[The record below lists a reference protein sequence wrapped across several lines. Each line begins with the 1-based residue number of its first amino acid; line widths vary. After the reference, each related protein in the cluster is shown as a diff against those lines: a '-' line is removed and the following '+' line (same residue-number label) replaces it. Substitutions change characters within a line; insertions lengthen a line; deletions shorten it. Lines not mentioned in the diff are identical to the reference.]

1 MKTAFL
7 LVGDYNVII
16 VDWRG
21 GNGLPYT
28 QATANTRLVGA
39 EISLM
44 IEKLETVF
52 GADPRTFHIL
62 GHSLGSHAAGYAGE
76 RLKRLGRITGMDPAE
91 PYFEKMPKEVRI
103 DPTDA
108 DFVDIVHTDGASFFP
123 DVLKGEGLGLYDTV
137 GHVDFYPNGGVK
149 MPGCD
154 VGSRIFKFVT
164 EGLVGGKIV
173 RAMGICH
180 HQRAIDYVIES
191 ITNKQCSSLAFECS
205 THEMFH
211 KGRCSDCGSDGSRC
225 AQMGFWA
232 DQWKRFKNNSRTRRM
247 FLDTNADEPFC
258 AYHYL
263 VNVQMSKDSRS
274 SPVTGN
280 FFLTLE
286 GSKGEATV
294 KVNRRTEELYP
305 GAKYTFLVTTPSRV
319 GVIKKASFKYKTD
332 KIFFKS
338 RMFLKHV
345 EILPM
350 NKPTRRTKLSKDSE
364 GPPTMPVKLAANLST
379 MFKDGSLA
387 DRYSTALQMGFKAVE
402 CQFPYDTPL
411 EEIRSRKKS
420 SGLEQVLI
428 NSYPGDLSKGELGFA
443 AKPGCEGEFLRS
455 LETTLNYAKALNCN
469 KVHVMAGVTG
479 GHCDKSMEETYVKN
493 LRKAAD
499 MFEKE
504 DIVGVIEPLCKQ
516 VKPGYFLDNYEKGAK
531 YVAEIN
537 HKNMRLLLDVFHMQM
552 LSGNLTN
559 TIREIFPLVGHVQ
572 VSQAPNR
579 QEPSAPGEIN
589 YRYIFELIEELGYRD
604 WIGLEY
610 FPSGSTAD
618 SITWIKD
625 YGYVL

>member
-1 MKTAFL
+1 MSLFRGYVDPRTFVLLVGFCTLAVQEGAASAKTKLASEKSTSRRCYGELGCFENGGVFYHSVYRPINFFPNERSEVNTQFLLFTRDNPVQEDPLSWKSPLEDIRESHFNASRETKMITHGWLDTIFFGAWMKDMKTAFL

-123 DVLKGEGLGLYDTV
+123 DVLKGEGLGLYDPV

-154 VGSRIFKFVT
+154 LGSRIFKFVT
-164 EGLVGGKIV
+164 EGLVGGA

-232 DQWKRFKNNSRTRRM
+232 DQWKRFKNDSRTRRM

-350 NKPTRRTKLSKDSE
+350 NKPTRRTQRSDRTLVFC
-364 GPPTMPVKLAANLST
+364 PAAT
-379 MFKDGSLA
+379 DGLIS
-387 DRYSTALQMGFKAVE
+387 DKET
-402 CQFPYDTPL
+402 
-411 EEIRSRKKS
+411 
-420 SGLEQVLI
+420 VL
-428 NSYPGDLSKGELGFA
+428 DA
-443 AKPGCEGEFLRS
+443 C
-455 LETTLNYAKALNCN
+455 
-469 KVHVMAGVTG
+469 
-479 GHCDKSMEETYVKN
+479 
-493 LRKAAD
+493 
-499 MFEKE
+499 
-504 DIVGVIEPLCKQ
+504 
-516 VKPGYFLDNYEKGAK
+516 
-531 YVAEIN
+531 
-537 HKNMRLLLDVFHMQM
+537 
-552 LSGNLTN
+552 
-559 TIREIFPLVGHVQ
+559 
-572 VSQAPNR
+572 
-579 QEPSAPGEIN
+579 
-589 YRYIFELIEELGYRD
+589 
-604 WIGLEY
+604 
-610 FPSGSTAD
+610 
-618 SITWIKD
+618 
-625 YGYVL
+625 